1 MVQQQEGSEV
11 TESHTEDGNDEP
23 LADEDDMEEE
33 VVGEPWF
40 ALCFHQLLL
49 VLCLMLPPAGVC
61 VSACACVYMSVCE
74 ASLFT
79 LTTYM

>member
-33 VVGEPWF
+33 VVGEP
-40 ALCFHQLLL
+40 
-49 VLCLMLPPAGVC
+49 
-61 VSACACVYMSVCE
+61 
-74 ASLFT
+74 
-79 LTTYM
+79 